1 MKLSGNN
8 KKAHIIGICG
18 AGMSAVAHLMD
29 EAGYQVTGSDEGA
42 YDPIK
47 SYLDRCELSYTT
59 PHNPNLI
66 PDDVDT
72 IVIGR
77 HAKLV
82 PESNEEVARA
92 FAEFPDKI
100 KSFPDVLHDMTRS
113 THNFVVAGSYGKST
127 TAALLTW
134 VMQQINLD
142 PGYFIGAL
150 PLGFEY
156 TSGIG
161 AGKYFVL
168 EGDEY
173 PSSNW
178 DQSSKFLHYNASSVL
193 LISGEHDHVNVFPT
207 IEDYLAPYQQLM
219 QSLDTE
225 GHVVGCIDNPYVL
238 DLAAYTHARLVTY
251 GFTETADYK
260 ITNVQHKGAFTSFEI
275 IHADKSL
282 GVFQT
287 ELLGKHNIQNI
298 AGVIAF
304 MLTHRLCE
312 ASDLIHPIQSFRGI
326 TRRLDRKS
334 DTTSIHVYEGF
345 GSSYTKARTAI
356 TALQEHFVGHKLFVL
371 FEPHTFSWRNRQS
384 LDWYH
389 TVFDGVDAVGIYP
402 PPGHGSTSHDQLSH
416 QEIMSEIQTKFLGEI
431 FEIRDLDS
439 IKQTLKKNLSKDDV
453 LLILTS
459 GSFDNNINKILEWCE
474 NEYHIEIL
482 TKHIK

>member
-1 MKLSGNN
+1 MKKDPNN
-8 KKAHIIGICG
+8 KKAHFIGICG

-29 EAGYQVTGSDEGA
+29 EAGYSVTGSDEGA

-47 SYLDRCELSYTT
+47 SYLDHCELPYTT
-59 PHNPNLI
+59 PHDPSFI

-77 HAKLV
+77 HAKLI

-92 FAEFPDKI
+92 FSEFPQKI
-100 KSFPDVLHDMTRS
+100 KSFPDVLGKMTQQ
-113 THNFVVAGSYGKST
+113 TQNFVVAGSYGKST

-134 VMQQINLD
+134 AMQQINLD

-156 TSGIG
+156 TSRIG
-161 AGKYFVL
+161 GGKYFVL

-207 IEDYLAPYQQLM
+207 IEVYLAPYKKLM
-219 QSLDTE
+219 QSLSTE
-225 GHVVGCIDNPYVL
+225 GYVVGCIDNPYVL
-238 DLAAYTHARLVTY
+238 DLASYTQAKLVTY
-251 GFTETADYK
+251 GFTETADYR
-260 ITNVQHKGAFTSFEI
+260 IINVKHNGALTSFEI
-275 IHADKSL
+275 INNGASL
-282 GVFQT
+282 GMFQT

-304 MLTHRLCE
+304 MLTHELCE
-312 ASDLIHPIQSFRGI
+312 AGDLVQPIGSFRGI

-334 DTTSIHVYEGF
+334 DATSIHIYEGF

-356 TALQEHFVGHKLFVL
+356 TALQEHFPDQKLFVL

-389 TVFDGVDAVGIYP
+389 TVFDNVDAVAIYP
-402 PPGHGSTSHDQLSH
+402 PPGHGHTSHDQLSH
-416 QEIMSEIQTKFLGEI
+416 QEIIAEVRNHFTGEV
-431 FEIRDLDS
+431 FEVKDFDS
-439 IKQTLKKNLSKDDV
+439 ITTTLKENISSNDI

-459 GSFDNNINKILEWCE
+459 GSFDGNVARIVAWCE
-474 NEYHIEIL
+474 KEFKI
-482 TKHIK
+482 